1 MALYSIRAILMT
13 VAISIVERINNYNL
27 KLSCHLGPFTSEWK
41 QFPFFFL
48 GISRCCGF
56 TVIANRKLKPIE
68 YLLEGAL
75 KMSLFFIVKPICHV
89 G

>member
-1 MALYSIRAILMT
+1 MT

-41 QFPFFFL
+41 QFPFFSL

-56 TVIANRKLKPIE
+56 TAIANRKLRPIQ